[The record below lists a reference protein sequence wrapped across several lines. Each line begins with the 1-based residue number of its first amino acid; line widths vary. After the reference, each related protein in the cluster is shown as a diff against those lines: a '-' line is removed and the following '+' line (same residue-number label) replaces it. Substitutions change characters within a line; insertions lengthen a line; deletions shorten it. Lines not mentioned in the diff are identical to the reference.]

1 MNLKNYKYTKLIYI
15 INSIQENGL
24 IGSESIYIFNNISVS
39 NIITNGYG
47 LFKFENKNAQFNN
60 VRLDNV
66 KNVGDIND
74 SSIIYFDSGDENK
87 TLIFDNINITNCE
100 SNGNIIKILGNI
112 NTIEIKD
119 SEISNNDSYGSIFN
133 IESKNV

>member
-112 NTIEIKD
+112 NRVEIKD
-119 SEISNNDSYGSIFN
+119 SEISNNNSYGSIFN